1 MQQIVLTANN
11 QRSEV
16 VTTGS
21 NTRRAA
27 AFIGVAAAAALGGGK
42 VQVQYLSPDGTTYEP
57 YQGVGSALT
66 GLLAGECM
74 VFEVVDMQIY
84 VQLIG
89 ATGTVSVPVNVGVG
103 TN

>member
-1 MQQIVLTANN
+1 MQQITLTANN
-11 QRSEV
+11 QRAEV

-21 NTRRAA
+21 NNRRAA
-27 AFIGVAAAAALGGGK
+27 AFVGVAAAASLGGGK

-74 VFEVVDMQIY
+74 VFDVIDMQLF
-84 VQLIG
+84 VQLINS
-89 ATGTVSVPVNVGVG
+89 TGTVSAVVNVGIG
-103 TN
+103 GA